1 MAPDIRELL
10 PYLLLGACGIPGNT
24 AYFIF
29 LDICQPKIAETV
41 LVNYAAR
48 AVGSLDG
55 QISLMPVIGFARTDK
70 MIIMTEEKIE
80 RSDKELPCIQEKLS
94 LVVGPPFAYRANW

>member
-1 MAPDIRELL
+1 MLPEQWVASMAKLAWCR
-10 PYLLLGACGIPGNT
+10 
-24 AYFIF
+24 
-29 LDICQPKIAETV
+29 
-41 LVNYAAR
+41 
-48 AVGSLDG
+48 
-55 QISLMPVIGFARTDK
+55 VIGFARTDK